1 MFENLTFKPRLIDLS
16 VLEEMTDGSPELL
29 LDMLDIFFLQ
39 VTTFNKEM
47 EEAYSSGDF
56 AKLGAIA
63 HKAKSS
69 VATMGI
75 TSIVQKMK
83 EFELLAK
90 SGEKSESYPAFL
102 NLFKNTCEEAIK
114 ELQLLKSNL

>member
-16 VLEEMTDGSPELL
+16 VLEEMTDGSPDLL

-47 EEAYSSGDF
+47 EEAYNSGDF

-90 SGEKSESYPAFL
+90 SGEKSENYPAFL